1 MIRFDSALIP
11 ALIGLFAFGVAY
23 NAFVGWTQRRGYDE
37 GYTAILVV
45 IGVLV
50 TLAGVAIIDWNAAR
64 LTTFAFIASGSPM
77 IAGSIWRHVRR
88 RERAIRTIIEEAQ

>member
-1 MIRFDSALIP
+1 MMRHLSVFIP
-11 ALIGLFAFGVAY
+11 VLIGLFLFGVAY
-23 NAFVGWTQRRGYDE
+23 NAFVGWAQSRGYEE

-64 LTTFAFIASGSPM
+64 ITTFAFIASGSPM